1 MIYFKVPTFAVGHT
15 ITQRR
20 AEMKVVKRDQKV
32 VEFDKNRII
41 NAINK
46 AMHDVNEDNSNVA
59 EEIANT
65 IENLKVDQLTVEEI
79 ERKVIKELYLA
90 NLDTVADSYSE
101 YKSQRKLLRKTTI
114 SKTDGKFLSNDFI
127 SKYKHRPNP
136 FSTELGK
143 FVYYRTYSR
152 PIPEENRRE
161 DWWETVFRVVEFN
174 TGLQVD
180 AMKRQG
186 IEVTDFILN
195 ELRMEAEQIYDLIY
209 NLKLFPSGRSLWVA
223 GSKSSYLFPL
233 SNFNCSFL
241 AIDSLEKFAEI
252 FFVLMLGTG
261 VGLSVQRQYVE
272 KLPKVNSK
280 IEVIHKAYDAV
291 PKKLRKEYTELKVI
305 NNNAIEL
312 EIGDSKFG
320 WSKAIDMYF
329 EIISSKQYAD
339 VEFIFINY
347 NNVRPEGER
356 LKTFGGYASG
366 HNNIKQMFT
375 KIDRI
380 FKEKRRNNQGQW
392 QVIKP
397 IDCLDIATIIAENV
411 VSGGVRRSAEIVFC
425 DSDEQEVLNA
435 KANLYYQDESGNWVS
450 NTNILN
456 RSLSNNTVIY
466 EHKPSRVDLHNH
478 FEKLKVSGEPAFANF
493 EEMKRRRDDV
503 QGGNPCFEI
512 MLRDRGVCNLTEV
525 NMMGFVNEDGTYDK
539 EGLLKAQ
546 KYSAHIGYRM
556 ASIELELH
564 EWDLVNKEDRLTG
577 CSLTGVM
584 DFRNATN
591 ISDEEFGQLLK
602 ELRSVAKNSANELAD
617 LLKMN
622 RPKLVT
628 TVKPSG
634 TISQLPTVSSGVHFS
649 HAPYYIRRV
658 RVNAQDPLAKA
669 MQAANFPWHPEVGQT
684 IENHKTK
691 VFEFPVKAP
700 EGRTKYDV
708 SAIEQLELYKLM
720 MKNYVDHNAS
730 NTIHVRP
737 NEWDDVEQWVY
748 DNWDDIVGVTF
759 LSLDD
764 SFYQLLPY
772 EAISKEKYEELLAK
786 QPKFNPSILRQYE
799 TFEEE
804 FEILDQDCDSG
815 FCPIR

>member
-1 MIYFKVPTFAVGHT
+1 
-15 ITQRR
+15 
-20 AEMKVVKRDQKV
+20 MKVIKRNGKIVD
-32 VEFDKNRII
+32 FDRNRII

-46 AMHDVNEDNSNVA
+46 AMNNINETNNKIA
-59 EEIANT
+59 ENIAVK
-65 IENLKVDQLTVEEI
+65 IESGNNDQLTVEDI
-79 ERKVIKELYLA
+79 ERQVVKELYLA
-90 NLDTVADSYSE
+90 NLDSVADSYSE
-101 YKSQRKLLRKTTI
+101 YKAQRKLLRNIIPDKYE
-114 SKTDGKFLSNDFI
+114 GNFLSKDFI
-127 SKYKHRPNP
+127 SKYKHKPNP

-152 PIPEENRRE
+152 PIPEESRRE

-174 TGLQVD
+174 TKLQVD

-186 IEVTDFILN
+186 IEITDNTII
-195 ELRMEAEQIYDLIY
+195 ELKREAEEIYDLIY
-209 NLKLFPSGRSLWVA
+209 HLKLFPSGRSLWVA
-223 GSKSSYLFPL
+223 GSKASYMYAL
-233 SNFNCSFL
+233 SNFNCSFV
-241 AIDSLEKFAEI
+241 AIDALVKFSEI

-261 VGLSVQRQYVE
+261 VGLSVQRQYVSR
-272 KLPKVNSK
+272 LPKINSK
-280 IEVIHKAYDAV
+280 IEVIHKAYEAV
-291 PKKLRKEYTELKVI
+291 PKNQRKEYTELKLI
-305 NNNAIEL
+305 NKNAIEL

-329 EIISSKQYAD
+329 DIISSKQYVD
-339 VEFIFINY
+339 IEYIFINY

-380 FKEKRRNNQGQW
+380 LKEKKMTNGRQW
-392 QVIKP
+392 QALKP

-435 KANLYYQDESGNWVS
+435 KANLYYQDDNGNWIS
-450 NTNILN
+450 NNNILN
-456 RSLSNNTVIY
+456 RMLSNNTVIY
-466 EHKPSRVDLHNH
+466 EHKPTRVQLHNH
-478 FEKLKVSGEPAFANF
+478 FEKIKLSGEPAFANF
-493 EEMKRRRDDV
+493 EEMKRRREDV

-512 MLRDRGVCNLTEV
+512 MLRDRGVCNLTEL
-525 NMMGFVNEDGTYDK
+525 NLMGFVKEDGTYDK
-539 EGLLKAQ
+539 ELMLTAQ
-546 KYSAHIGYRM
+546 KYSARIGYRM

-591 ISDEEFGQLLK
+591 ITDEDFKALLQ
-602 ELRSVAKNSANELAD
+602 ELRAVAKKSAYELAD

-649 HAPYYIRRV
+649 HSPYYIRRV
-658 RVNAQDPLAKA
+658 RVNAQDPLAQA
-669 MQAANFPWHPEVGQT
+669 MEAASFTWHPEVGQT
-684 IENHKTK
+684 KENHKTK
-691 VFEFPVKAP
+691 VFEFPIKAP
-700 EGRTKYDV
+700 EGKTKYDV
-708 SAIEQLELYKLM
+708 SAIEQLELYKM
-720 MKNYVDHNAS
+720 IMKNYVDHNAS

-737 NEWDDVEQWVY
+737 GEWEGVEQWVF

-772 EAISKEKYEELLAK
+772 EAITKDEYEELLSK
-786 QPKFNPSILRQYE
+786 QPKFNPSILRQ
-799 TFEEE
+799 FEKFDEE
-804 FEILDQDCDSG
+804 FDILDADCEG
-815 FCPIR
+815 GYCPIR

>member
-46 AMHDVNEDNSNVA
+46 AMHDVNEDNSNIA

-493 EEMKRRRDDV
+493 EEMIRRRADV

>member
-1 MIYFKVPTFAVGHT
+1 
-15 ITQRR
+15 
-20 AEMKVVKRDQKV
+20 MKVLKRNGNV
-32 VEFDKNRII
+32 VDFDKKRIV
-41 NAINK
+41 NAIIK
-46 AMHDVNEDNSNVA
+46 AMNDVGELDYD
-59 EEIANT
+59 IANKISFK
-65 IENLKVDQLTVEEI
+65 IENLTTNQLKVEDI
-79 ERKVIKELYLA
+79 ERQVVKELFLA
-90 NLDTVADSYSE
+90 NLDGVADSYSE
-101 YKSQRKLLRKTTI
+101 FKAQRKLIRNTSNKYN
-114 SKTDGKFLSNDFI
+114 GKFLSSEFI
-127 SKYKHRPNP
+127 SKYKHQSNP

-174 TGLQVD
+174 TGLQID

-186 IEVTDFILN
+186 IEITDSIMSDLKK
-195 ELRMEAEQIYDLIY
+195 ESEEIYDLMY

-223 GSKSSYLFPL
+223 GSKSSYLYSL
-233 SNFNCSFL
+233 SNYNCSFL
-241 AIDSLEKFAEI
+241 AIDDLKKFSEI

-261 VGLSVQRQYVE
+261 VGLSVQRQYVS
-272 KLPKVNSK
+272 KLPKINSK
-280 IEVIHKAYDAV
+280 IEVIHKSYDPV
-291 PKKLRKEYTELKVI
+291 PKDMRKEYTELKLI
-305 NNNAIEL
+305 NRNAIEL

-329 EIISSKQYAD
+329 DIVSSKQYVD
-339 VEFIFINY
+339 IEYIFINY

-375 KIDRI
+375 KIDKI
-380 FKEKRRNNQGQW
+380 FKEKKRINERQW

-425 DSDEQEVLNA
+425 DKDEQEVLNA
-435 KANLYYQDESGNWVS
+435 KANLYYQDDNGNWMS

-456 RSLSNNTVIY
+456 RMLSNNTVIY
-466 EHKPSRVDLHNH
+466 EHKPTRIELHNH
-478 FEKLKVSGEPAFANF
+478 FEKLKISGEPAFANF

-525 NMMGFVNEDGTYDK
+525 NLMGFVNEDGTYDK
-539 EGLLKAQ
+539 ELILKAQ

-584 DFRNATN
+584 DFKNATN
-591 ISDEEFGQLLK
+591 ISDEEFKELLK
-602 ELRSVAKNSANELAD
+602 QLRIIAQKSAYELAD
-617 LLKMN
+617 FLKMN

-649 HAPYYIRRV
+649 HSPYYIRRV
-658 RVNAQDPLAKA
+658 RVNAQDPLAQA
-669 MQAANFPWHPEVGQT
+669 MEAANFTWNPEVGQT
-684 IENHKTK
+684 LENHKTK

-708 SAIEQLELYKLM
+708 SAIEQLELYKII

-737 NEWDDVEQWVY
+737 NEWEDVEEWVFN
-748 DNWDDIVGVTF
+748 NWDDIVGVTF

-772 EAISKEKYEELLAK
+772 ESISKEKYEELLVK
-786 QPKFNPSILRQYE
+786 QPKFNPSILRQ
-799 TFEEE
+799 FEKFDEE
-804 FEILDQDCDSG
+804 FDILDADCDSG
-815 FCPIR
+815 NCPIR